1 MTETKNET
9 VYDALKNAGCKL
21 DNHESDLYVEDTATA
36 REIIARFDLKAN
48 PFRSQIDQA
57 MWLELPFMHQPF
69 WDRKARG

>member
-36 REIIARFDLKAN
+36 REIIARFDLKAK

-57 MWLELPFMHQPF
+57 MWLELPFMPQPF